1 MTDKA
6 MQACPRCK
14 SAEQVR
20 LKAILIGA
28 ASPAKRFNGE
38 EKAGYQRLDQLAVDE
53 CRPERLKDSPL
64 EQLVDG
70 FYCDQCGHGFVASEW
85 LKAEG
90 NTRSR

>member
-1 MTDKA
+1 MTDKT
-6 MQACPRCK
+6 MQACLRCK

-20 LKAILIGA
+20 PKAILIGA

-53 CRPERLKDSPL
+53 CKPERLKAPPL
-64 EQLVDG
+64 EQLVEG
-70 FYCDQCGHGFVASEW
+70 FYCDLCGHGFVACEW

-90 NTRSR
+90 NRRSR